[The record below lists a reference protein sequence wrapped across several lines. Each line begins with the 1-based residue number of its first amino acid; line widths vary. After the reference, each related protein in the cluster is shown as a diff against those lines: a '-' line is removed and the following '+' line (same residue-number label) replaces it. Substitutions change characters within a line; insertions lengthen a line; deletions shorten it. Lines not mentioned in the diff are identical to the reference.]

1 MSIVWPQIFHDPQAR
16 LDYRWEWGEPDS
28 WGRTWLGG
36 DTITDAV
43 VTSPDPSIEI
53 EDVSHDDT
61 SVVAWVSGGTVGTS
75 VKLTCHITTAAGRQ
89 DDRTINLAI
98 RQR

>member
-1 MSIVWPQIFHDPQAR
+1 MIFHDPEAR
-16 LDYRWEWGEPDS
+16 LDYRWDWGEPDS

-43 VTSPDPSIEI
+43 VTSPDPSVLI
-53 EDVSHDDT
+53 EDVDHDDT
-61 SVVAWVSGGTVGTS
+61 SVVAWVSGGTVGTT
-75 VKLTCHITTAAGRQ
+75 VQLTCHITTAAGRQ